1 MALRFSWLTTFVVAL
16 LTGLPIL
23 ANGQQPPQ
31 QATEDLPG
39 GLALPG
45 MVAGEIDK
53 AQVAL
58 DDNNPQRAIEIL
70 SPLVELDPDSN
81 EARGLLG
88 IALMMNGDLDEGRAL
103 VDALPEHPN
112 SFHTLG
118 RTVSVLEE
126 TDIDRAVLAPYRDRA
141 MKLALL
147 AAEQKVDDPTPYLYI
162 ATIAA
167 RQNDILEMRRAT
179 DVLLEKFPD
188 EEQGHFLAALVA
200 GSTGDWATHDAQLL
214 EAERLGMPQDIVD
227 EARTDA
233 ARAQAALQNHQQLKW
248 QVGGGLLVLA
258 IIVFV
263 YRKITRRNLA
273 PSTSERES
281 GSGFS
286 RNE

>member
-1 MALRFSWLTTFVVAL
+1 MALRFGLLTTFVVAI

-23 ANGQQPPQ
+23 ASGQQPPQ
-31 QATEDLPG
+31 PAGEELSG
-39 GLALPG
+39 GLVLPG
-45 MVAGEIDK
+45 MVAGEIEK

-58 DDNNPQRAIEIL
+58 DTNNPQRAIEIL
-70 SPLVELDPDSN
+70 RPLVELAPDSD

-88 IALMMNGDLDEGRAL
+88 IALMMNGDLNEGRAL

-167 RQNDILEMRRAT
+167 RENDIPEMRRAT
-179 DVLLEKFPD
+179 EVLLEKFPN

-200 GSTGDWATHDAQLL
+200 GSEGDWATHDAQLA
-214 EAERLGMPQDIVD
+214 EAERLGMPQDIIE
-227 EARTDA
+227 EARTEA
-233 ARAQAALQNHQQLKW
+233 ARAQAVRQNNQQLKW
-248 QVGGGLLVLA
+248 LIGGGILLL
-258 IIVFV
+258 IIALLV
-263 YRKITRRNLA
+263 YRKATRRNLPPA
-273 PSTSERES
+273 PSEN
-281 GSGFS
+281 GPG
-286 RNE
+286 